1 MTFANLDWALPSQ
14 RIFLTQGWYLL
25 LRQCWSKD
33 GNIQGLRVAEAA
45 GKTDRSAPWLAAD
58 KDAGGH
64 YCALSEPTTYT
75 SQRDW
80 NHIPSGVPLT

>member
-45 GKTDRSAPWLAAD
+45 GKTDLPQGPRVQPINPGSHSSLTGAEATLLP
-58 KDAGGH
+58 
-64 YCALSEPTTYT
+64 LSF
-75 SQRDW
+75 
-80 NHIPSGVPLT
+80 L